1 MTNPGSRTPELRA
14 PRGLSDLGR
23 PTNSKP
29 PIEFRDRLS
38 HVSMA
43 ICGQGVV
50 PREAAFRGCTVPRQ
64 EIPQHRSITRGIS
77 CFKKIYCESQTP
89 IPLWQASTDYRG
101 PHEASFQH
109 GYCQAAR
116 LFRLQAEAVS
126 PPADATSLTSSTT
139 PLIRQI
145 QFRSATNTDRICEPL
160 IRYLLPWDAILRV
173 GASGSL
179 SKCKLALLISIS
191 ASFYGEELFKPHH
204 VARPI

>member
-1 MTNPGSRTPELRA
+1 MRPRA
-14 PRGLSDLGR
+14 
-23 PTNSKP
+23 
-29 PIEFRDRLS
+29 
-38 HVSMA
+38 
-43 ICGQGVV
+43 V

-64 EIPQHRSITRGIS
+64 EIPQHRSITRGIP

-145 QFRSATNTDRICEPL
+145 HFRSATNTDRICEPL

-173 GASGSL
+173 GASGCL
-179 SKCKLALLISIS
+179 SKCKPALLISIS
-191 ASFYGEELFKPHH
+191 ASFYGEEPFKPHH